1 MLKAKVFSWGQPH
14 YLEARLN
21 DFFNTEKLRSDQII
35 SVTQAESRVGDDGGQ
50 SFTVTIIYED
60 SSREAS
66 SIPQPI
72 PEAIQATVTGKEA
85 KIARYRSISKRAF
98 EKWGTSH
105 QVCQTQEE
113 LGELIVALNK
123 HYFRQDTFTPVDQ
136 LAGEIADV
144 AIMLSQLRLMLG
156 DELIDKAIEEKFD
169 QLEKRLE
176 EDE

>member
-60 SSREAS
+60 S
-66 SIPQPI
+66 P
-72 PEAIQATVTGKEA
+72 PEMLSPKKLPEYVQAAITKKEA
-85 KIARYRSISKRAF
+85 DIARYRRISKNAV
-98 EKWGTSH
+98 EVWGVAS
-105 QVCQTQEE
+105 QVCQTIEE

-123 HYFRQDTFTPVDQ
+123 HYFRNDLSTSKAEI
-136 LAGEIADV
+136 AGEIADV
-144 AIMLSQLRLMLG
+144 SIMLSQLRFEIG

-169 QLEKRLE
+169 RLE
-176 EDE
+176 RKIEEEE

>member
-1 MLKAKVFSWGQPH
+1 MLKAKVFSWGQSH
-14 YLEARLN
+14 SLQDELN
-21 DFFNTEKLRSDQII
+21 EFLYDHELRSDQII

-72 PEAIQATVTGKEA
+72 PEAIQATVTKEA
-85 KIARYRSISKRAF
+85 KIARRCQKLSKRALDH
-98 EKWGTSH
+98 WGVGS
-105 QVCQTQEE
+105 QVLQAIED
-113 LGELIVALNK
+113 LSELIISLNM
-123 HYFRQDTFTPVDQ
+123 HYFRGDTFTPK
-136 LAGEIADV
+136 EDV
-144 AIMLSQLRLMLG
+144 ARAIANTLSTLFRIRLDIG
-156 DELIDKAIEEKFD
+156 DEMINKAIEEAFD

>member
-123 HYFRQDTFTPVDQ
+123 HYFRNDLSTSKAEI
-136 LAGEIADV
+136 AGEIADV
-144 AIMLSQLRLMLG
+144 SIMLSQLRFEIG

-169 QLEKRLE
+169 RLE
-176 EDE
+176 RKIEEEE